1 MMVMTWS
8 TTSWGRSIYTIMIIY
23 IDRSIDYIGLTTNTP
38 SLYLF
43 IYNIC
48 RHRVQEPY
56 RDQALHG
63 LLTVRRTEEL
73 I

>member
-8 TTSWGRSIYTIMIIY
+8 TTSKGRSIYTIMIIY
-23 IDRSIDYIGLTTNTP
+23 ISIDRLHWPDHQHPIIIL
-38 SLYLF
+38 L
-43 IYNIC
+43 YNIR

-56 RDQALHG
+56 TDQALHG